1 MLNSDSAEKTELV
14 EVVKKRSLP
23 AGAKQYPT
31 REAVGKAKSPARIKQ
46 SSISKDKGDRR
57 TLKRALKG
65 VAIQR
70 KLSSPSVRRLQLQF
84 ETHLGERAGDD
95 EPIPLKTKK
104 GTIRHE
110 IETINAAD
118 LNLVPVDRPQP
129 PVPAL
134 SYGLERV
141 LFNPGV
147 YHLQDPRS
155 RVFNFDPYLQEI
167 MPVSEFD
174 FTLLKRFITSSRDK
188 ALLQV
193 AAEQGSKYTGSTS
206 SMTSAL
212 SHFHYLLSQW
222 RPPNTGI
229 LSKDFPVEFRSF
241 TQLQRGPSAIFLRYK
256 DGIYAI
262 DADKQFDTANVL
274 SMLGQSMEKLLTLS
288 TEDFE
293 KYRKSSS
300 ETVSDEARNEPE
312 SYHYTT
318 MGDFLMRSQLDAHDP
333 RIPGTGMFDLKTR
346 AVVSIRMDV
355 SQYEEGSGYEIRGR
369 HGQWESFERE
379 YYDMIRAAFLKYSLQ
394 VRMGRMDGIF
404 VAYHNTERI
413 FGFQYISLPEMDYA
427 LHGTDNRKLGDE
439 EFKLS
444 LNLMNR
450 VLDRAT
456 AKYPK
461 QSLRLHF
468 ETRGKADEATYM
480 YIFARP
486 IREEVI
492 EEIQNTNKAKVEEFE
507 KSTENVSNEE
517 SNLSGSDSASN
528 IEDREGSQPTT
539 DAEHNEDSVEH
550 LHTPPEDNN
559 TTASETAQGANADDE
574 ANPSEL
580 MAMYLTIRNKV
591 DGVYVRR
598 PENLDENS
606 DWKVEYAL
614 AEIDDKEKALTL
626 YNALRKRRRQI
637 LVKTDKDKDNQWNN
651 RYINSIKAYNA
662 RGREFRK
669 HMKEIQAKEPL
680 KVLYAEP
687 LAEPAGPSTLKS
699 KETWTED
706 RKKE

>member
-1 MLNSDSAEKTELV
+1 MLNGDSAEKTEPV

-23 AGAKQYPT
+23 VDAEHHPI
-31 REAVGKAKSPARIKQ
+31 REAVGKAKFPTRIKR
-46 SSISKDKGDRR
+46 SSLGKDKGDRR
-57 TLKRALKG
+57 TLKKALKG
-65 VAIQR
+65 VTVKR

-84 ETHLGERAGDD
+84 ETHLGERAEAD

-110 IETINAAD
+110 IETINTAD
-118 LNLVPVDRPQP
+118 LNLVPVDKPQP

-256 DGIYAI
+256 DGVYAI

-318 MGDFLMRSQLDAHDP
+318 MGDFLMRSQLDAYDP

-444 LNLMNR
+444 LDLMNR

-492 EEIQNTNKAKVEEFE
+492 EEIQNTNKAKIEEFE
-507 KSTENVSNEE
+507 KNV
-517 SNLSGSDSASN
+517 L
-528 IEDREGSQPTT
+528 
-539 DAEHNEDSVEH
+539 H
-550 LHTPPEDNN
+550 LHTETEEETEAKWKDLREKVEQSMDLDETDTGDKQDAHDTEHSTPEAD
-559 TTASETAQGANADDE
+559 ADDE

-598 PENLDENS
+598 PEKLDENS

-614 AEIDDKEKALTL
+614 AEIDDKEKAITL
-626 YNALRKRRRQI
+626 YNALRRRRRQI

-680 KVLYAEP
+680 KVLYVEP
-687 LAEPAGPSTLKS
+687 LAKPAEPSTLKN
-699 KETWTED
+699 KETWTENGE
-706 RKKE
+706 KEE